1 MLKSWFLSR
10 KFCFVFSSYV
20 ISVLYIFSNFKA
32 CLGFHNIINKGKKK
46 NTFEGHFHT
55 MLFCVLL
62 FVPICLTFCINTN
75 SKCRVYQH

>member
-32 CLGFHNIINKGKKK
+32 CLGFHNIINKGKVNKY
-46 NTFEGHFHT
+46 
-55 MLFCVLL
+55 
-62 FVPICLTFCINTN
+62 FVNI
-75 SKCRVYQH
+75 